1 MVSDQSYLSSG
12 TQWGKEGHLGSAAAQ
27 FLAISAGHLAAGCQ
41 SYLFFLVE
49 HAPVLP
55 GPACLARPGPASLS
69 ACDWASAIQR
79 LQRAVGGNR
88 PQLSPQDS
96 LPMPPVTR
104 SMGEE

>member
-1 MVSDQSYLSSG
+1 MLSSG

-49 HAPVLP
+49 HALVL
-55 GPACLARPGPASLS
+55 PGPASLS
-69 ACDWASAIQR
+69 TCDWASAIQR